1 MGPELTEELILYAMG
16 FICLAPVT
24 FTVED
29 QTCLSDL
36 AVDIRKAGQHLAGVS
51 I

>member
-1 MGPELTEELILYAMG
+1 MEDLILYAMG
-16 FICLAPVT
+16 FMCATPVT

-36 AVDIRKAGQHLAGVS
+36 AVDIRKTGQHLAGVS